1 MKKGIKTISLLLALT
16 FVIASFAGCGTTG
29 GEQKDPQ
36 LTVIEGVDPST
47 LTLGSAERDTL
58 KISFDST
65 KWHHWEQMQNL
76 GIALTETWEAE
87 NTVNIQFIDNGEP
100 NASEVTE
107 THLEQLMKGFE
118 GSGDW
123 FDASIHEL
131 RMFEGKK
138 VIYIETTVT
147 CTEDYLAFLVES
159 GSYTQEWVDENKE
172 ELMNAPSTKQVQV
185 YTIVDG
191 HLVSYVGTYFED
203 AHKQIVL
210 DAITVAI
217 QTTEIK

>member
-1 MKKGIKTISLLLALT
+1 MNKRIKTISLLLALAL
-16 FVIASFAGCGTTG
+16 VIASFAGCSTTDDK
-29 GEQKDPQ
+29 QKDPQ
-36 LTVIEGVDPST
+36 LTVIEAVDPST
-47 LTLGSAERDTL
+47 LTLGSAGRGTL

-76 GIALTETWEAE
+76 GIALTETWEME

-100 NASEVTE
+100 NAIEVTE
-107 THLEQLMKGFE
+107 SHLEQLMKGFE

-123 FDASIHEL
+123 FNASVHEL

-159 GSYTQEWVDENKE
+159 GSYTQEWVDQNKE
-172 ELMNAPSTKQVQV
+172 ELLKAPSTKQTQV

-191 HLVSYVGTYFED
+191 HLVSYIGTYFED
-203 AHKQIVL
+203 AHKKVVL

-217 QTTEIK
+217 QTTEIL